1 MIYWELFVSFFQ
13 IGILSFGGG
22 YAALPLIEQEIIDGR
37 GWMTTKE
44 FIDVLTMSEMTPG
57 SLSINAATFVGNHV
71 SGIRGGIAATLGVV
85 TPSVVI
91 VLLLAVLYYKFRNMT
106 LVQGVIQ
113 GLRPAV
119 VALIAA
125 AGMTILLTSLFGDS
139 SGAAAQFA
147 NVDFISVALIA
158 ACLALF
164 RKTRLGPIQVMA
176 LAGAVGILVFSF

>member
-13 IGILSFGGG
+13 IGLLSFGGG

-57 SLSINAATFVGNHV
+57 SLSINSATFVGNHV
-71 SGIRGGIAATLGVV
+71 AGIQGGIAATLGVV
-85 TPSVVI
+85 FPSAVI
-91 VLLLAVLYYKFRNMT
+91 VLILAILYYKYRNLTM
-106 LVQGVIQ
+106 VQGVIQ

-125 AGMTILLTSLFGDS
+125 AGMTILVTSLFGS
-139 SGAAAQFA
+139 TSGSIQLA
-147 NVDFISVALIA
+147 NLDVLSVALIA
-158 ACLALF
+158 GCLALF

-176 LAGAVGILVFSF
+176 IAGVIGIVAFSL